1 MYKENNMSSFR
12 RFAKKNDLDETLYTG
27 HIVKNAMDNSPVLDE
42 PIASSDPSVSD
53 WVREQYQL
61 LLQRDPVDALRDV
74 NALLNLIEDH
84 TQGQSN
90 HGFGTGEEVLKN
102 YGFPGIR

>member
-1 MYKENNMSSFR
+1 MSSFR
-12 RFAKKNDLDETLYTG
+12 RFAKKNDLDELYAK

-74 NALLNLIEDH
+74 NALLKLIEDH